1 MKRKKE
7 VGMKEVQ
14 DEKEKKR
21 KKKKK
26 GGWSGGEVIDSRSAA
41 RTEK

>member
-1 MKRKKE
+1 MHYSRSSANVVPMRRKKE

-26 GGWSGGEVIDSRSAA
+26 GG
-41 RTEK
+41 

>member
-1 MKRKKE
+1 MRRKKE

-14 DEKEKKR
+14 DEKEKR

>member
-1 MKRKKE
+1 MHYSRSSANVVPMRRKKE

-21 KKKKK
+21 KRRRVV
-26 GGWSGGEVIDSRSAA
+26 EVVER
-41 RTEK
+41 

>member
-1 MKRKKE
+1 MRRKKE
-7 VGMKEVQ
+7 VGMKKVQ
-14 DEKEKKR
+14 DEKEKR

-26 GGWSGGEVIDSRSAA
+26 GGWSAGEVIDSRSAA